1 MIDRSIG
8 ALRVALLFVA
18 VLLVLTMM
26 LSAAQLFAQALPV
39 PLPIAVRGQTA
50 AVVLRAEGSQIYECK
65 SDQRKRLA
73 WRPREPIATL
83 ILDGDTIGRH
93 YAGLHWGHADES
105 KLRWE
110 HVDGST
116 VQGVIVASAA
126 GAYPNDIPWLK
137 FDVTS
142 QTGDG
147 ALYGVTAV
155 QRINTRGGMAA
166 GACGPAGS
174 FLSVPYSA
182 DYVFWR
188 ED

>member
-1 MIDRSIG
+1 
-8 ALRVALLFVA
+8 
-18 VLLVLTMM
+18 
-26 LSAAQLFAQALPV
+26 
-39 PLPIAVRGQTA
+39 
-50 AVVLRAEGSQIYECK
+50 
-65 SDQRKRLA
+65 
-73 WRPREPIATL
+73 
-83 ILDGDTIGRH
+83 
-93 YAGLHWGHADES
+93 
-105 KLRWE
+105 
-110 HVDGST
+110 
-116 VQGVIVASAA
+116 VQGVIVASSA